1 MLEIFN
7 KKNLILFLSFF
18 LITFVFINFTHNH
31 FQSFELIQNNT
42 YKKLNNFEFKQN
54 INTKLTSE
62 ESYQSILDR
71 KCIITGDMHDRH
83 KVRWVKSLFLKN
95 IFQLAENINSNSP
108 YYLNILLHSMLIF
121 LSLLILNLTF
131 NLKTEHIIFFLLYVT
146 FIFQN
151 YLGEYS
157 YSIFEMFFCCAA
169 FYASKRKNI
178 FLFSLILLLSV
189 LNRESGFIL
198 AISWLFFNDDLK
210 KIITCLVITLIIFV
224 LLNFKILDCIIN
236 PKFFI
241 PLENQEGQVNLSN
254 LEAISFYSLI
264 KVLMINFII
273 PFGIITFNVI
283 KNKII
288 NKYFILFVLTYLF
301 VFLIATPLHHM
312 AVKLIILP
320 IIILS
325 FQFHEKNKINEF

>member
-1 MLEIFN
+1 MGKIFIS
-7 KKNLILFLSFF
+7 KNIYQLS
-18 LITFVFINFTHNH
+18 
-31 FQSFELIQNNT
+31 
-42 YKKLNNFEFKQN
+42 KN
-54 INTKLTSE
+54 INT
-62 ESYQSILDR
+62 
-71 KCIITGDMHDRH
+71 
-83 KVRWVKSLFLKN
+83 
-95 IFQLAENINSNSP
+95 NSP
-108 YYLNILLHSMLIF
+108 YYLNILLHSMIIF

-131 NLKTEHIIFFLLYVT
+131 SLRTEHIIFFLLYIT

-178 FLFSLILLLSV
+178 FLFLVLVLSV

-198 AISWLFFNDDLK
+198 AISWLFFNSDFK
-210 KIITCLVITLIIFV
+210 KLIICVITALIIFI
-224 LLNFKILDCIIN
+224 LLNYKIIDCVIN

-241 PLENQEGQVNLSN
+241 PLENQEGQVNLGN
-254 LEAISFYSLI
+254 LESIGFFSLI

-273 PFGIITFNVI
+273 PFGIISYNII
-283 KNKII
+283 KSKIY
-288 NKYFILFVLTYLF
+288 NKYFILFVLTYLSI
-301 VFLIATPLHHM
+301 FLIATPLHHM

-325 FQFHEKNKINEF
+325 FQFYEKKKINDF